1 MANVLSRFNP
11 LQSAS
16 DSKSA
21 KDTKK
26 PLGEILLESGVI
38 TAMQLDAA
46 LKARVDY
53 PDKKL
58 GEILVLKGFTTDTR
72 INEALSQQSM
82 AASGKQLELPPFP
95 ADMRDIAVLDGDP
108 ATGAL
113 LYLLAGRQGQTMVQ
127 SWVAEARRRGA
138 IISIESC
145 DMGTLV
151 QIQNVNLASDAA
163 NLSVVR
169 NVRRIISNA
178 VAERASDI
186 HMTLRERDGGKG
198 YLQVQFRIDGSVE
211 DRMQFTETEGA
222 RMIRAM
228 FQGMAAVA
236 DASFRETEDQHAVI
250 VNPALLRSESGQSL
264 GLSGIRLAKAPLYD
278 GMNLAARLLYRMEH
292 ADAAQDLIGM
302 LGYSKRQIK
311 ILRKL
316 ARQTMGINPFTGPTG
331 SGKSSTLAN
340 MIRTMLHIRPGNR
353 IITIEDPVEF
363 EFDSDFVWQYKIA
376 NANTDEEKS
385 RAFSGKLKTALRQDP
400 DIIMLGEIR
409 GLETAKEAVNA
420 AITGHQVWTTL
431 HVSDP
436 FMIVQRLV
444 AMGIDG
450 FYLQDPKMMS
460 SLIAQ
465 RLIKVLCPHC
475 SVPADREAL
484 IADGLDSED
493 WGNLMTWATDLFPVS
508 GLRMKGHDK
517 DCPHCHGRGTDS
529 RTVVAQVIPTDEDL
543 LVDMVSN
550 GPMIARKNYQSRPNA
565 EIPMEA
571 HAALKMLRG
580 ITDPRFVVEMLG
592 PIPRRPA
599 DLRDLTEDDV

>member
-1 MANVLSRFNP
+1 MKR
-11 LQSAS
+11 
-16 DSKSA
+16 
-21 KDTKK
+21 
-26 PLGEILLESGVI
+26 PLGELLVEDGVI
-38 TAMQLDAA
+38 TAMQLDIA
-46 LKARVDY
+46 LKAQ
-53 PDKKL
+53 PDFPGKKL
-58 GEILVLKGFTTDTR
+58 GEMLVLKGFVSPTR
-72 INEALSQQSM
+72 INEALNQQTL
-82 AASGKQLELPPFP
+82 AESGKKIDLPPFP
-95 ADMRDIAVLDGDP
+95 ADMKDITALDGD
-108 ATGAL
+108 ASSAL
-113 LYLLAGRQGQTMVQ
+113 LYVLAGRQGQATVQ

-138 IISIESC
+138 VIRIESC
-145 DMGTLV
+145 DMGTLA
-151 QIQNVNLASDAA
+151 QIQSVSHSSDAA

-169 NVRRIISNA
+169 NVRRIVSAA
-178 VAERASDI
+178 VAEKASDI
-186 HMTLRERDGGKG
+186 HMTLREREGGKG
-198 YLQVQFRIDGSVE
+198 YMQVQFRIDGTVE
-211 DRMQFTETEGA
+211 NRMQFTETEGA

-228 FQGMAAVA
+228 FQGMASVA
-236 DASFRETEDQHAVI
+236 DASYRETEDQHAVI
-250 VNPALLRSESGQSL
+250 VNPALLRNESGQSL

-340 MIRTMLHIRPGNR
+340 MIRTMLHIRHGNR

-385 RAFSGKLKTALRQDP
+385 RAFSGKLKTSLRQDP

-409 GLETAKEAVNA
+409 GLETAREAVNA

-431 HVSDP
+431 HVSEP
-436 FMIVQRLV
+436 FMIAQRLV

-450 FYLQDPKMMS
+450 FYLQDPKMLS

-465 RLIKVLCPHC
+465 RLIKKLCPHC
-475 SVPADREAL
+475 SVPADRDVLVAG
-484 IADGLDSED
+484 GLDPED
-493 WGNLMTWATDLFPVS
+493 WDNLMTWATDLFLVS
-508 GLRMKGHDK
+508 GLRMKGDDK
-517 DCPHCHGRGTDS
+517 DCPHCHGKGTDG
-529 RTVVAQVIPTDEDL
+529 RTVVAHVIPTDEEL
-543 LVDMVSN
+543 LVDMVQK
-550 GPMIARKNYQSRPNA
+550 GPMMARKTYQARPDA

-571 HAALKMLRG
+571 HAVLKMLRG
-580 ITDPRFVVEMLG
+580 ITDPRFVVDMLG

-599 DLRDLTEDDV
+599 DLRDLTEEDV

>member
-1 MANVLSRFNP
+1 MV
-11 LQSAS
+11 
-16 DSKSA
+16 
-21 KDTKK
+21 KK
-26 PLGEILLESGVI
+26 I
-38 TAMQLDAA
+38 D
-46 LKARVDY
+46 
-53 PDKKL
+53 
-58 GEILVLKGFTTDTR
+58 
-72 INEALSQQSM
+72 
-82 AASGKQLELPPFP
+82 LPPFP
-95 ADMRDIAVLDGDP
+95 ADMKDITALDGDVSP
-108 ATGAL
+108 SALAGGTHAGGTPEASTGAI
-113 LYLLAGRQGQTMVQ
+113 LYVLAGRHGQATVQ

-138 IISIESC
+138 VIRVESC
-145 DMGTLV
+145 DMGTLA
-151 QIQNVNLASDAA
+151 QIQSVSHSSDAA

-169 NVRRIISNA
+169 NVRRIITAA
-178 VAERASDI
+178 VAEKASDI
-186 HMTLRERDGGKG
+186 HMTLREREGGKG
-198 YLQVQFRIDGSVE
+198 YMQVQFRVDGTVE

-236 DASFRETEDQHAVI
+236 DASYRETEDQHAVI
-250 VNPALLRSESGQSL
+250 VNPALLRNESGEDL

-278 GMNLAARLLYRMEH
+278 GMNLAARLLYRMKH
-292 ADAAQDLIGM
+292 ADAAQDLIGL

-311 ILRKL
+311 VLRKL

-340 MIRTMLHIRPGNR
+340 MIRTMLMIRAGNR

-385 RAFSGKLKTALRQDP
+385 RAFSGKLKTSLRQDP

-409 GLETAKEAVNA
+409 GLETAREAVNA
-420 AITGHQVWTTL
+420 AITGHQVWTTM

-450 FYLQDPKMMS
+450 FYLQDPKMLS

-465 RLIKVLCPHC
+465 RLIKVLCPYC

-484 IADGLDSED
+484 IAGGLDPED
-493 WGNLMTWATDLFPVS
+493 WDNLMTWDSELFPVS
-508 GLRMKGHDK
+508 GLRMKAGTSAGPACSLPTAPVDK
-517 DCPHCHGRGTDS
+517 VPSAPVSQGATCCPHCGGS
-529 RTVVAQVIPTDEDL
+529 GIKGRTVVAQVIPTDEDL
-543 LVDMVSN
+543 LVDMVRN
-550 GPMIARKNYQSRPNA
+550 GPMVARKNYQARPDA

-571 HAALKMLRG
+571 HAVLKMLRG

-599 DLRDLTEDDV
+599 DLRDLTEEDV

>member
-1 MANVLSRFNP
+1 MVSVLSRLNP
-11 LQSAS
+11 LQSVS
-16 DSKSA
+16 DGKSA
-21 KDTKK
+21 MEAKK
-26 PLGEILLESGVI
+26 PLGEILLEGGVI
-38 TAMQLDAA
+38 TAMQLEIA
-46 LKARVDY
+46 LKAQSDF
-53 PDKKL
+53 PGKKL
-58 GEILVLKGFTTDTR
+58 GEILVLKGFASAAR
-72 INEALSQQSM
+72 IHEAIGQQSL
-82 AASGKQLELPPFP
+82 AASGKQLDLPTFP

-138 IISIESC
+138 VIRIEPC
-145 DMGTLV
+145 DMGTLA
-151 QIQNVNLASDAA
+151 QIQNVNHASDAA

-169 NVRRIISNA
+169 NVRRIITAA
-178 VAERASDI
+178 VAEKSSDI

-198 YLQVQFRIDGSVE
+198 YLQVQFRIKGTVE

-222 RMIRAM
+222 QMIRAM

-250 VNPALLRSESGQSL
+250 VNPALLRSESGQLL
-264 GLSGIRLAKAPLYD
+264 GLSGIRLARAPLYD
-278 GMNLAARLLYRMEH
+278 GMNLAARLLYRLEH
-292 ADAAQDLIGM
+292 TDAARDLIGM
-302 LGYSKRQIK
+302 LGYSRRQIRV
-311 ILRKL
+311 LRKL

-340 MIRTMLHIRPGNR
+340 MIRTMLIIRPGNR

-450 FYLQDPKMMS
+450 FYLQDPKMLS

-465 RLIKVLCPHC
+465 RLIKVLCPQC
-475 SVPADREAL
+475 SAPADRDAL
-484 IADGLDSED
+484 IAGGLDPED
-493 WGNLMTWATDLFPVS
+493 WDNLMTWESERFPIS
-508 GLRMKGHDK
+508 GLRMKGDHK
-517 DCPHCHGRGTDS
+517 DCKHCGGS
-529 RTVVAQVIPTDEDL
+529 GIQGRTVVAQVIPTDEEL
-543 LVDMVSN
+543 LVDMVSH
-550 GPMIARKNYQSRPNA
+550 GPMIARKHYEARPNA
-565 EIPMEA
+565 EISMDA

-580 ITDPRFVVEMLG
+580 MTDPRFVVEMLG
-592 PIPRRPA
+592 PIPCRPA
-599 DLRDLTEDDV
+599 DLRDLTEEDV